1 MFYGTLNLYFY
12 EGYDCFDLDLPLMV
26 NSYSKYIVN
35 PITWFLKSSLKTKEE
50 TLQKEL
56 ERCIKNVEIPLDKI
70 ENSNNFIIQFNT
82 DLYIDDTIPT
92 KLGGCRVTGATVH
105 ASTSSSKKIN
115 LLFKQQLVKQVLETI
130 KEVKK

>member
-1 MFYGTLNLYFY
+1 MKLITSVKY
-12 EGYDCFDLDLPLMV
+12 EKSDLDLPLMV

-115 LLFKQQLVKQVLETI
+115 LLFKQQLVKQILETI

>member
-1 MFYGTLNLYFY
+1 MKLITSVTY
-12 EGYDCFDLDLPLMV
+12 EKSDLDLPLMV

-105 ASTSSSKKIN
+105 ASTLSSKKIN
-115 LLFKQQLVKQVLETI
+115 LLFKQQLVKQILETI